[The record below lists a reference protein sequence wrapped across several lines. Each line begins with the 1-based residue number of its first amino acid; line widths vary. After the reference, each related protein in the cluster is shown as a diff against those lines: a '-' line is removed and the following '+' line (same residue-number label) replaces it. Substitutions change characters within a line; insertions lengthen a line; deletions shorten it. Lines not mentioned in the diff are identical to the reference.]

1 MSSKET
7 GIRLWLYV
15 LTPIFLLLLA
25 SEGAADMFGWFK
37 RYDVLL
43 TPEIEGRISLD
54 GHPLKGVKVFREVTY
69 DKVHLDSQLTDEEG
83 VFRFSDLSTKSST
96 PGKPFDEQRLR
107 QVLVA
112 EYRGKDYLLWYY
124 VTARLTGEVVIKDKL
139 RSLSCDLTSEEV
151 SHHFT
156 MAENPHF
163 THNISSIC
171 RW

>member
-1 MSSKET
+1 M
-7 GIRLWLYV
+7 
-15 LTPIFLLLLA
+15 LLA
-25 SEGAADMFGWFK
+25 SEGSADMFGWFK

-43 TPEIEGRISLD
+43 SPEVQGRITLA
-54 GHPLKGVKVFREVTY
+54 GAPVEHVKVFRETTY
-69 DKVHLDSQLTDEEG
+69 DGHTLESVTTDG
-83 VFRFSDLSTKSST
+83 DGRFFFPVRTTRSST

-112 EYRGKDYLLWYY
+112 EYQGQDYLLWYY
-124 VTARLTGEVVIKDKL
+124 VTARLSGEVVINEKL
-139 RSLSCDLTSEEV
+139 RSLSCDLNDEEI

-156 MAENPHF
+156 MVENPDF